1 VLNMTVTEA
10 AEFFTNHP
18 KVSKILNTIIEV
30 GL

>member
-1 VLNMTVTEA
+1 MTVNEA